1 MGSRAGSA
9 LALHLHEMRVPLL
22 SLTKSAGWEPSE
34 TLDWCV
40 KTVPVH
46 ILAHIKHPHCPLLFW
61 DISPLEGRLPLPL
74 PRRGYTGGNRVN
86 LNLALHLNRAWK
98 AIAGTHRDS
107 IVGVVWTSLPS
118 DWHHPTSTSAY
129 TGHQR
134 QLLLLQCC
142 SPLGQR

>member
-61 DISPLEGRLPLPL
+61 GISPLEGRLPLPL
-74 PRRGYTGGNRVN
+74 PRRGHTGGDRVN

-98 AIAGTHRDS
+98 AIAGT
-107 IVGVVWTSLPS
+107 
-118 DWHHPTSTSAY
+118 
-129 TGHQR
+129 QR
-134 QLLLLQCC
+134 QHCGSGLDLTA
-142 SPLGQR
+142 